1 MVCSLNPL
9 VRGLKKYESCVTA
22 RCSRP
27 KEVQLRTY
35 RQLFLGDG
43 SELERELPSRA
54 DLGPGQRAQAQDPAP
69 TEQQLVHQPDPR
81 EDTF

>member
-1 MVCSLNPL
+1 MNSLLHSVFTKPSCSRLKE
-9 VRGLKKYESCVTA
+9 VRS
-22 RCSRP
+22 CSRP

>member
-1 MVCSLNPL
+1 MVFTKPSCSRLKE
-9 VRGLKKYESCVTA
+9 VRSCVTA